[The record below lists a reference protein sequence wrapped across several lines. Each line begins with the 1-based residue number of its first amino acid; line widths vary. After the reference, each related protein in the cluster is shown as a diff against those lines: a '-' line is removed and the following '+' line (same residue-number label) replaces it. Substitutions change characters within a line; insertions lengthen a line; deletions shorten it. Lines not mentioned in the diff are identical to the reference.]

1 LTKYQGVT
9 FCFFNTFSVS
19 LCGKFYGMQYT
30 VFLTLEPYLAQW
42 LAHESGGNNPIPIK
56 RGSAEAELLQL
67 FLKKQPT
74 DPDYVPQ
81 LRPLPGQVEILLP
94 YFKHKDIRTYNY
106 LPPRGEVCLHQC
118 IRNRFK
124 VMLWKDLHTVGN
136 VVKRNDIVISEWMA
150 AHGIQDD
157 DTNWNTIA
165 KILQR
170 NRAVYCKNNR
180 LTDHKSSKHRKK

>member
-1 LTKYQGVT
+1 MK
-9 FCFFNTFSVS
+9 
-19 LCGKFYGMQYT
+19 YT

-42 LAHESGGNNPIPIK
+42 LAHESGGSNPIPIK

-67 FLKKQPT
+67 FLKKPPT
-74 DPDYVPQ
+74 DTDFVPQ
-81 LRPLPGQVEILLP
+81 TKPLPGQVEILLP
-94 YFKHKDIRTYNY
+94 YFKHKEIRTYNY

-124 VMLWKDLHTVGN
+124 VMLWKELHTVGN
-136 VVKRNDIVISEWMA
+136 VVKRNDIAISEWME
-150 AHGIQDD
+150 AHGIVDD

-170 NRAVYCKNNR
+170 NRAVYCANKR
-180 LTDHKSSKHRKK
+180 LTNHQSSPHRRKNKEN

>member
-1 LTKYQGVT
+1 
-9 FCFFNTFSVS
+9 
-19 LCGKFYGMQYT
+19 MAYT

-42 LAHESGGNNPIPIK
+42 LAHESGGENPIPIK
-56 RGSAEAELLQL
+56 RGSAEADLLQL
-67 FLKKQPT
+67 FLKRQPR
-74 DPDYVPQ
+74 DPNFRPQ

-94 YFKHKDIRTYNY
+94 QFKHKDTRIYNY

-136 VVKRNDIVISEWMA
+136 VVKRNDIAISEWME
-150 AHGIQDD
+150 AHGIMDD

-170 NRAVYCKNNR
+170 NRAVYFANRR
-180 LTDHKSSKHRKK
+180 LTDHKSSKHRKKS